1 MRFLA
6 TTSSVFKSFEMF
18 LLQRRFQRLTSKP
31 GYLLFQIQ
39 ISKPGEIFFKLI
51 KKPSEHTLDAI
62 LLPKLFPCFDLI
74 LLFTCLEQIGT
85 LCYLC

>member
-62 LLPKLFPCFDLI
+62 LLSKLFPCFDLI
-74 LLFTCLEQIGT
+74 SQFTCFGQIGT